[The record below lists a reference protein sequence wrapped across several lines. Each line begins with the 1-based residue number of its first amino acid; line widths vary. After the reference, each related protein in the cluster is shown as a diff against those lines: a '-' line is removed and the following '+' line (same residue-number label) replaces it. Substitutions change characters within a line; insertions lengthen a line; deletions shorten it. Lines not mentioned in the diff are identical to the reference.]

1 MDAATKLQAD
11 REYVD
16 RFFHGVASKLMT
28 HPYFSKFAN
37 QTNIAAEVPASA
49 ASLGRVLAAVAEKK
63 EAAAKV
69 AANAKQLAA
78 ASAEQNVVR
87 TAVSLDTYKANMEHV
102 RKLFEYRSTLLQK
115 LKTCP
120 KAQDKAISAFVQQID
135 DRINAAYAS
144 GKPQGVDDIDER
156 IKKMECT
163 PLGTDDKGDADV
175 KKDGWFKRFGNQLEN
190 GNWLSGPRPV
200 SPPPSI
206 YTPNLL
212 PETTP
217 PLTFNTRYL
226 TPTLD
231 SFPSSLRANAP
242 KLGTPTQIPKQ
253 QQISAPASFSP
264 PPPLSPLSANAPKL
278 GTPAQ
283 MPSQSQIRRTQS
295 FSLPSSRTIG
305 KPASAP
311 KGNQV
316 APEPRRTA
324 WMG

>member
-1 MDAATKLQAD
+1 
-11 REYVD
+11 
-16 RFFHGVASKLMT
+16 MT

-37 QTNIAAEVPASA
+37 QANMSAEVPASA
-49 ASLGRVLAAVAEKK
+49 AQLDVVLRAVAAEKAA
-63 EAAAKV
+63 EAKLL
-69 AANAKQLAA
+69 LAT
-78 ASAEQNVVR
+78 SAVHTVER
-87 TAVSLDTYKANMEHV
+87 TAVSLDQYTANMKHV
-102 RKLFEYRSTLLQK
+102 RELFGYRSTLLQK

-120 KAQDKAISAFVQQID
+120 KAQDKAISAFVQEID
-135 DRINAAYAS
+135 DRIKAVYAS
-144 GKPQGVDDIDER
+144 EKPQGVDDIDER

-175 KKDGWFKRFGNQLEN
+175 KKDGLLKRFGNQLEN

-200 SPPPSI
+200 SQPPSI

-212 PETTP
+212 PETT

-253 QQISAPASFSP
+253 QPISAPASFSP
-264 PPPLSPLSANAPKL
+264 TPLSPLSANAPKL
-278 GTPAQ
+278 GSPTQ

-305 KPASAP
+305 KLALAP

-316 APEPRRTA
+316 APEPRRMA